1 MNKSNVALGVLAA
14 AVVVVGVALF
24 RSPEIAVNS
33 SELAASAGVVTDA
46 SGIKSVIVTYT
57 NTGFSP
63 AVAKVSRGGSIYFIN
78 MSDRAL
84 RIAPLK
90 NPADASSAYLGFEA
104 SKSVKNGE
112 SYGVSLTTP
121 GIWGYKN
128 LNAPATVGV
137 VIVE

>member
-14 AVVVVGVALF
+14 AVLVVGVALF
-24 RSPEIAVNS
+24 RSPEIAMNS
-33 SELAASAGVVTDA
+33 SGLAASAGTVVDA
-46 SGIKSVIVTYT
+46 SGVKSVIVTYT
-57 NTGFSP
+57 NAGFSP
-63 AVAKVSRGGSIYFIN
+63 AVAEVSRGGSVYFIN

-90 NPADASSAYLGFEA
+90 NPADASSAYIGFEA
-104 SKSVKNGE
+104 SKSIKNGE

-128 LNAPATVGV
+128 MNVPATVGV